1 MKKEGA
7 DLCLF
12 KSKGE
17 KELAGLF
24 HEMKCNLEN
33 NYKDSAHNAR
43 RRLGARSEALYAD
56 GKISLKV
63 YEKYHRLYEEYTE
76 KLKDYRH

>member
-1 MKKEGA
+1 MG
-7 DLCLF
+7 LF

-17 KELAGLF
+17 KELAAILF
-24 HEMKCNLEN
+24 DLRSNLEN

-43 RRLGARSEALYAD
+43 KKLGVRCEELFAE
-56 GKISLKV
+56 GKISEKV
-63 YEKYHRLYEEYTE
+63 YNKYHRIYEEYTE

>member
-1 MKKEGA
+1 MG
-7 DLCLF
+7 LF

-17 KELAGLF
+17 KELSALLF
-24 HEMKCNLEN
+24 EMRCNLEN

-43 RRLGARSEALYAD
+43 RRLGQRAQELYEE
-56 GKISLKV
+56 GRISRKV
-63 YEKYHRLYEEYTE
+63 YEKYHRIYEEYTE

>member
-1 MKKEGA
+1 MG
-7 DLCLF
+7 LF

-17 KELAGLF
+17 KELEKILF
-24 HEMKCNLEN
+24 DLKCNLEN

-43 RRLGARSEALYAD
+43 KRLKERAD
-56 GKISLKV
+56 LLFAEGRISAKV
-63 YEKYHRLYEEYTE
+63 YDKYRLIYEEYTE

>member
-1 MKKEGA
+1 MG
-7 DLCLF
+7 LF

-17 KELAGLF
+17 KELANLLF
-24 HEMKCNLEN
+24 EMRCNLEN

-43 RRLGARSEALYAD
+43 RRLGQRAEELYAE
-56 GKISLKV
+56 GKIGPKV
-63 YEKYHRLYEEYTE
+63 YEKYHRIYEEYTE